1 MQMQRGARGFSFVA
15 VQQGPDEIPAV
26 SQSCEQMFTTMRNY
40 EGIHKTLGRLPHDLS
55 WGWSKSKANYTA
67 LTALF
72 IEMRRASIMSCI
84 FTFLWRALTLPPL
97 CV

>member
-26 SQSCEQMFTTMRNY
+26 SQSCEQMFTTLRNY

-55 WGWSKSKANYTA
+55 QGWSKSKA
-67 LTALF
+67 
-72 IEMRRASIMSCI
+72 I
-84 FTFLWRALTLPPL
+84 
-97 CV
+97 